1 MKIALVSPYDFAFP
15 GGVTVHIEQ
24 LAQEFIRRGHEVW
37 IVAPSSQ
44 PANTLPFDHFVRL
57 GVPVPVPA
65 GGSVARLSLSPWLL
79 RNVRELLEREQFDVI
94 HVHEPLTPLLP
105 WLVLHCSKAI
115 NVGTFHAYHDQSR
128 IYPWA
133 APTLRRW
140 FRKLHGRIAVSPLA
154 KMFVERHFPADYQVI
169 PNGIDISRFHEGVEP
184 FPQYL
189 DGKINLLFVGRM
201 EKRKGLKYLLMAYSR
216 LKWQFPNL
224 RLLVVGPGTP
234 DKDSYRVLGEHA
246 LRDVEFVGGVSQED
260 LVRYYRTADI
270 FCSPATG
277 KESFGIVLLEA
288 MASGTPIVASRLQG
302 FATVLEE
309 GMQGLM
315 APPKDDVALADALR
329 QMIQDP
335 TMRSAMGAFGERR
348 AYEFR
353 WERVAGQVLE
363 YYEAVREE
371 TPSSAQAAPS
381 SGSGRAVGV

>member
-24 LAQEFIRRGHEVW
+24 LAQEFIRQGHETW
-37 IVAPSSQ
+37 IIAPSSQ
-44 PANTLPFDHFVRL
+44 PANTLPVDRFVRL

-79 RNVRELLEREQFDVI
+79 RNVRELLERERFDVV

-105 WLVLHCSKAI
+105 WLVLHSSKTI
-115 NVGTFHAYHDQSR
+115 NIGTFHAYHDQSR

-133 APTLRRW
+133 APSLRHW

-154 KMFVERHFPADYQVI
+154 KMFVERHFPGDYRVI
-169 PNGIDISRFHEGVEP
+169 PNGIDLNRYQQDAQP
-184 FPQYL
+184 FPEYL
-189 DGKINLLFVGRM
+189 DGKINVLFVGRM

-234 DKDSYRVLGEHA
+234 DKDSFRVLGEHS
-246 LRDVEFVGGVSQED
+246 LRDVEFVGGVSQDD
-260 LVRYYRTADI
+260 LVRYYKTADI

-277 KESFGIVLLEA
+277 RESFGIVLLEA
-288 MASGTPIVASRLQG
+288 MASGTPIVASRLKG
-302 FATVLEE
+302 FQTVLEE

-353 WERVAGQVLE
+353 WERVAGLVLD
-363 YYEAVREE
+363 YYESVRAEVE
-371 TPSSAQAAPS
+371 RNALSPAA
-381 SGSGRAVGV
+381 A

>member
-24 LAQEFIRRGHEVW
+24 LAQEFIRQGHETW
-37 IVAPSSQ
+37 IIAPSSQ
-44 PANTLPFDHFVRL
+44 PANTLPVDRFVRL

-79 RNVRELLEREQFDVI
+79 RNVRELLERERFDVV

-105 WLVLHCSKAI
+105 WLVLHSSKTI
-115 NVGTFHAYHDQSR
+115 NIGTFHAYHDQSR

-133 APTLRRW
+133 APSLRHW

-154 KMFVERHFPADYQVI
+154 KMFVERHFPGDYRVI
-169 PNGIDISRFHEGVEP
+169 PNGIDLNRYQQDSQP
-184 FPQYL
+184 FPEYL
-189 DGKINLLFVGRM
+189 DGKINVLFVGRM

-234 DKDSYRVLGEHA
+234 DKDSFRVLGEHS
-246 LRDVEFVGGVSQED
+246 LRDVEFVGGVSQDD
-260 LVRYYRTADI
+260 LVRYYKTADI

-288 MASGTPIVASRLQG
+288 MASGTPIVASRLKG
-302 FATVLEE
+302 FQTVLEE

-353 WERVAGQVLE
+353 WERVAGLVLD
-363 YYEAVREE
+363 YYESVRAEVE
-371 TPSSAQAAPS
+371 RNALSPAA
-381 SGSGRAVGV
+381 A

>member
-24 LAQEFIRRGHEVW
+24 LAQEFIRQGHETW
-37 IVAPSSQ
+37 IIAPSSQ
-44 PANTLPFDHFVRL
+44 PANTLPVDRFVRL

-79 RNVRELLEREQFDVI
+79 RNVRELLERERFDVV

-105 WLVLHCSKAI
+105 WLVLHSSKTI
-115 NVGTFHAYHDQSR
+115 NIGTFHAYHDQSR

-133 APTLRRW
+133 APSLRHW

-154 KMFVERHFPADYQVI
+154 KMFVERHFPGDYRVI
-169 PNGIDISRFHEGVEP
+169 PNGIDLNRYQQDAQP
-184 FPQYL
+184 FPEYL
-189 DGKINLLFVGRM
+189 DGKINVLFVGRM

-234 DKDSYRVLGEHA
+234 DKDSFRVLGEHS
-246 LRDVEFVGGVSQED
+246 LRDVEFVGGVSQDD
-260 LVRYYRTADI
+260 LVRYYKTADI

-277 KESFGIVLLEA
+277 RESFGIVLLEA
-288 MASGTPIVASRLQG
+288 MASGTPIVASRLKG
-302 FATVLEE
+302 FQTVLEE

-335 TMRSAMGAFGERR
+335 TMRSVMGAFGERR

-353 WERVAGQVLE
+353 WERVAGLVLD
-363 YYEAVREE
+363 YYESVRAEVE
-371 TPSSAQAAPS
+371 RNALSPAA
-381 SGSGRAVGV
+381 A

>member
-24 LAQEFIRRGHEVW
+24 LAQEFIRQGHETW
-37 IVAPSSQ
+37 IIAPSSQ
-44 PANTLPFDHFVRL
+44 PANTLPVDRFVRL

-79 RNVRELLEREQFDVI
+79 RNVRELLERERFDVV

-105 WLVLHCSKAI
+105 WLVLHSSKTI
-115 NVGTFHAYHDQSR
+115 NIGTFHAYHDQSR

-133 APTLRRW
+133 APSLRHW

-154 KMFVERHFPADYQVI
+154 KMFVERHFPGDYRVI
-169 PNGIDISRFHEGVEP
+169 PNGIDLNRYQQDAQP

-189 DGKINLLFVGRM
+189 DGKINVLFVGRM

-234 DKDSYRVLGEHA
+234 DKDSFRVLGEHS
-246 LRDVEFVGGVSQED
+246 LRDVEFVGGVSQDD
-260 LVRYYRTADI
+260 LVRYYKTADI

-277 KESFGIVLLEA
+277 RESFGIVLLEA
-288 MASGTPIVASRLQG
+288 MASGTPIVASRLKG
-302 FATVLEE
+302 FQTVLEE

-353 WERVAGQVLE
+353 WERVAGLVLD
-363 YYEAVREE
+363 YYESVRAEVE
-371 TPSSAQAAPS
+371 RGTLSTAA
-381 SGSGRAVGV
+381 A

>member
-24 LAQEFIRRGHEVW
+24 LAQEFIRQGHETW
-37 IVAPSSQ
+37 IIAPSSQ
-44 PANTLPFDHFVRL
+44 PANTLPVDRFVRL

-79 RNVRELLEREQFDVI
+79 RNVRELLERERFDVV

-105 WLVLHCSKAI
+105 WLVLHSSKTI
-115 NVGTFHAYHDQSR
+115 NIGTFHAYHDQSR

-133 APTLRRW
+133 APSLRHW

-154 KMFVERHFPADYQVI
+154 KMFVERHFPGDYRVI
-169 PNGIDISRFHEGVEP
+169 PNGIDLNRYQQDAQP
-184 FPQYL
+184 FPEYL
-189 DGKINLLFVGRM
+189 DGKINVLFVGRM

-234 DKDSYRVLGEHA
+234 DKDSFRVLGEHS
-246 LRDVEFVGGVSQED
+246 LRDVEFVGGVSQDD
-260 LVRYYRTADI
+260 LVRYYKTADI

-277 KESFGIVLLEA
+277 RESFGIVLLEA
-288 MASGTPIVASRLQG
+288 MASGTPIVASRLKG
-302 FATVLEE
+302 FQTVLEE

-353 WERVAGQVLE
+353 WERVAGLVLD
-363 YYEAVREE
+363 YYESVRAEVE
-371 TPSSAQAAPS
+371 RNALSAAA
-381 SGSGRAVGV
+381 A

>member
-24 LAQEFIRRGHEVW
+24 LAQEFIRQGHETW
-37 IVAPSSQ
+37 IIAPSSQ
-44 PANTLPFDHFVRL
+44 PANTLPVDRFVRL

-79 RNVRELLEREQFDVI
+79 RNVRELLERERFDVV
-94 HVHEPLTPLLP
+94 HVHEPRTPLLP
-105 WLVLHCSKAI
+105 WLVLHSSKTI
-115 NVGTFHAYHDQSR
+115 NIGTFHAYHDQSR

-133 APTLRRW
+133 APSLRHW

-154 KMFVERHFPADYQVI
+154 KMFVERHFPGDYRVI
-169 PNGIDISRFHEGVEP
+169 PNGIDLNRYQQDAQP

-189 DGKINLLFVGRM
+189 DGKINVLFVGRM

-234 DKDSYRVLGEHA
+234 DKDSFRVLGEHS
-246 LRDVEFVGGVSQED
+246 LRDVEFVGGVSQDD
-260 LVRYYRTADI
+260 LVRYYKTADI

-277 KESFGIVLLEA
+277 RESFGIVLLEA
-288 MASGTPIVASRLQG
+288 MASGTPIVASRLKG
-302 FATVLEE
+302 FQTVLEE

-353 WERVAGQVLE
+353 WERVAGLVLD
-363 YYEAVREE
+363 YYESVRAEVE
-371 TPSSAQAAPS
+371 RNALSPAA
-381 SGSGRAVGV
+381 A

>member
-1 MKIALVSPYDFAFP
+1 MRP
-15 GGVTVHIEQ
+15 GS
-24 LAQEFIRRGHEVW
+24 LPR
-37 IVAPSSQ
+37 SSQ
-44 PANTLPFDHFVRL
+44 PANTLPVDRFVRL

-79 RNVRELLEREQFDVI
+79 RNVQELLERERFDVV

-105 WLVLHCSKAI
+105 WLVLHSSKTI
-115 NVGTFHAYHDQSR
+115 NIGTFHAYHDQSR

-133 APTLRRW
+133 APSLRHW

-154 KMFVERHFPADYQVI
+154 KMFVERHFPGDYRVI
-169 PNGIDISRFHEGVEP
+169 PNGIDLNRYQQDAQP
-184 FPQYL
+184 FPEYL
-189 DGKINLLFVGRM
+189 DGKINVLFVGRM

-234 DKDSYRVLGEHA
+234 DKDSFRVLGEHS
-246 LRDVEFVGGVSQED
+246 LRDVEFVGGVSQDD
-260 LVRYYRTADI
+260 LVRYYKTADI

-277 KESFGIVLLEA
+277 RESFGIVLLEA
-288 MASGTPIVASRLQG
+288 MASGTPIVASRLKG
-302 FATVLEE
+302 FQTVLEE

-353 WERVAGQVLE
+353 WERVAGLVLD
-363 YYEAVREE
+363 YYESVRAEVE
-371 TPSSAQAAPS
+371 RNALSPAA
-381 SGSGRAVGV
+381 A

>member
-24 LAQEFIRRGHEVW
+24 LAQEFIRQGHETW
-37 IVAPSSQ
+37 IIAPSSQ
-44 PANTLPFDHFVRL
+44 PANTLPVDRFVRL

-79 RNVRELLEREQFDVI
+79 RNVRELLERERFDVV

-105 WLVLHCSKAI
+105 WLVLHSSKTI
-115 NVGTFHAYHDQSR
+115 NIGTFHAYHDQSR

-133 APTLRRW
+133 APSLRHW

-154 KMFVERHFPADYQVI
+154 KMFVERHFPGDYRVI
-169 PNGIDISRFHEGVEP
+169 PNGIDLNRYQQDAQP

-189 DGKINLLFVGRM
+189 DGKINVLFVGRM

-234 DKDSYRVLGEHA
+234 DKDSFRVLGEHS
-246 LRDVEFVGGVSQED
+246 LRDVEFVGGVSQDD
-260 LVRYYRTADI
+260 LVRYYKTADI

-288 MASGTPIVASRLQG
+288 MASGTPIVASRLKG
-302 FATVLEE
+302 FQTVLEE

-353 WERVAGQVLE
+353 WERVAGLVLD
-363 YYEAVREE
+363 YYESVRAEVE
-371 TPSSAQAAPS
+371 RNALSPAA
-381 SGSGRAVGV
+381 A

>member
-24 LAQEFIRRGHEVW
+24 LAQEFIRQGHETW
-37 IVAPSSQ
+37 IIAPSSQ
-44 PANTLPFDHFVRL
+44 PANTLPVDRFVRL

-79 RNVRELLEREQFDVI
+79 RNVRELLERERFDVV

-105 WLVLHCSKAI
+105 WLVLHSSKTI
-115 NVGTFHAYHDQSR
+115 NIGTFHAYHDQSR

-133 APTLRRW
+133 APSLRHW

-154 KMFVERHFPADYQVI
+154 KMFVERHFPGDYRVI
-169 PNGIDISRFHEGVEP
+169 PNGIDLNRYQQDAQP
-184 FPQYL
+184 FPEYL
-189 DGKINLLFVGRM
+189 DGKINVLFVGRM

-234 DKDSYRVLGEHA
+234 DKDSFRVLGEHS
-246 LRDVEFVGGVSQED
+246 LRDVEFVGGVSQDD
-260 LVRYYRTADI
+260 LVRYYKTADI

-288 MASGTPIVASRLQG
+288 MASGTPIVASRLKG
-302 FATVLEE
+302 FQTVLEE

-335 TMRSAMGAFGERR
+335 TMRSVMGAFGERR

-353 WERVAGQVLE
+353 WERVAGLVLD
-363 YYEAVREE
+363 YYESVRAEVE
-371 TPSSAQAAPS
+371 RNALSPAA
-381 SGSGRAVGV
+381 A

>member
-24 LAQEFIRRGHEVW
+24 LAQEFIRQGHETW
-37 IVAPSSQ
+37 IIAPSSQ
-44 PANTLPFDHFVRL
+44 PANTLPVDRFVRL

-65 GGSVARLSLSPWLL
+65 GGSVARLSLSPWLQ
-79 RNVRELLEREQFDVI
+79 RNVRELLERERFDVV

-105 WLVLHCSKAI
+105 WLVLHSSKTI
-115 NVGTFHAYHDQSR
+115 NIGTFHAYHDQSR

-133 APTLRRW
+133 APSLRHW

-154 KMFVERHFPADYQVI
+154 KMFVERHFPGDYRVI
-169 PNGIDISRFHEGVEP
+169 PNGIDLNRYQQDAQP
-184 FPQYL
+184 FPEYL
-189 DGKINLLFVGRM
+189 DGKINVLFVGRM

-234 DKDSYRVLGEHA
+234 DKDSFRVLGEHS
-246 LRDVEFVGGVSQED
+246 LRDVEFVGGVSQDD
-260 LVRYYRTADI
+260 LVRYYKTADI

-288 MASGTPIVASRLQG
+288 MASGTPIVASRLKG
-302 FATVLEE
+302 FQTVLEE

-353 WERVAGQVLE
+353 WERVAGLVLD
-363 YYEAVREE
+363 YYESVRAEVE
-371 TPSSAQAAPS
+371 RNALSPAA
-381 SGSGRAVGV
+381 A

>member
-24 LAQEFIRRGHEVW
+24 LAQEFIRQGHETW
-37 IVAPSSQ
+37 IIAPSSQ
-44 PANTLPFDHFVRL
+44 PANTLPVDRFVRL

-79 RNVRELLEREQFDVI
+79 RNVRELLERERFDVV

-105 WLVLHCSKAI
+105 WLVLHSSKTI
-115 NVGTFHAYHDQSR
+115 NIGTFHAYHDQSR

-133 APTLRRW
+133 APSLRHW

-154 KMFVERHFPADYQVI
+154 KMFVERHFPGDYRVI
-169 PNGIDISRFHEGVEP
+169 PNGIDLNRYQQDSQP
-184 FPQYL
+184 FPEYL
-189 DGKINLLFVGRM
+189 DGKINVLFVGRM

-234 DKDSYRVLGEHA
+234 DKDSFRVLGEHS
-246 LRDVEFVGGVSQED
+246 LRDVEFVGGVSQDD
-260 LVRYYRTADI
+260 LVRYYKTADI

-277 KESFGIVLLEA
+277 RESFGIVLLEA
-288 MASGTPIVASRLQG
+288 MASGTPIVASRLKG
-302 FATVLEE
+302 FQTVLEE

-335 TMRSAMGAFGERR
+335 KMRSAMGAFGERR

-353 WERVAGQVLE
+353 WERVAGLVLD
-363 YYEAVREE
+363 YYESVRAEVE
-371 TPSSAQAAPS
+371 RNALSPAA
-381 SGSGRAVGV
+381 A

>member
-24 LAQEFIRRGHEVW
+24 LAQEFIRQGHETW
-37 IVAPSSQ
+37 IIAPSSQ
-44 PANTLPFDHFVRL
+44 PANTLPVDRFVRL

-79 RNVRELLEREQFDVI
+79 RNVRELLERERFDVV

-105 WLVLHCSKAI
+105 WLVLHSSKTI
-115 NVGTFHAYHDQSR
+115 NIGTFHAYHDQSR

-133 APTLRRW
+133 APSLRHW

-154 KMFVERHFPADYQVI
+154 KMFVERHFPGDYRVI
-169 PNGIDISRFHEGVEP
+169 PNGIDLNRYQQDAQP
-184 FPQYL
+184 FPEYL
-189 DGKINLLFVGRM
+189 DGKINVLFVGRM

-234 DKDSYRVLGEHA
+234 DKDSFRVLGEHS
-246 LRDVEFVGGVSQED
+246 LRDVEFVGGVSQDD
-260 LVRYYRTADI
+260 LVRYYKTADI

-277 KESFGIVLLEA
+277 RESFGIVLLEA
-288 MASGTPIVASRLQG
+288 MASGTPIVASRLKG
-302 FATVLEE
+302 FQTVLEE

-353 WERVAGQVLE
+353 WERVAGLVLD
-363 YYEAVREE
+363 YYESVRAEVE
-371 TPSSAQAAPS
+371 RGALSPAA
-381 SGSGRAVGV
+381 A

>member
-24 LAQEFIRRGHEVW
+24 LAQEFIRQGHETW
-37 IVAPSSQ
+37 IIAPSSQ
-44 PANTLPFDHFVRL
+44 PANTLPVDRFVRL

-79 RNVRELLEREQFDVI
+79 RNVRELLERERFDVV

-105 WLVLHCSKAI
+105 WLVLHSSKTI
-115 NVGTFHAYHDQSR
+115 NIGTFHAYHDQSR

-133 APTLRRW
+133 APSLRHW

-154 KMFVERHFPADYQVI
+154 KMFVERHFPGDYRVI
-169 PNGIDISRFHEGVEP
+169 PNGIDLNRYQQDSQP
-184 FPQYL
+184 FPEYL
-189 DGKINLLFVGRM
+189 DGKINVLFVGRM

-234 DKDSYRVLGEHA
+234 DKDSFRVLGEHS
-246 LRDVEFVGGVSQED
+246 LRDVEFVGGVSQDD
-260 LVRYYRTADI
+260 LVRYYKTADI

-288 MASGTPIVASRLQG
+288 MASGTPIVASRLKG
-302 FATVLEE
+302 FQTVLEE

-353 WERVAGQVLE
+353 WERVAGLVLD
-363 YYEAVREE
+363 YYESVRAEVE
-371 TPSSAQAAPS
+371 RSALSPAA
-381 SGSGRAVGV
+381 A

>member
-24 LAQEFIRRGHEVW
+24 LAQEFIRQGHETW
-37 IVAPSSQ
+37 IIAPSSQ
-44 PANTLPFDHFVRL
+44 PANTLPVDRFVRL

-79 RNVRELLEREQFDVI
+79 RNVRELLERERFDVV

-105 WLVLHCSKAI
+105 WLVLHSSKTI
-115 NVGTFHAYHDQSR
+115 NIGTFHAYHDQSR

-133 APTLRRW
+133 APSLRHW

-154 KMFVERHFPADYQVI
+154 KMFVERHFPGDYRVI
-169 PNGIDISRFHEGVEP
+169 PNGIDLNRYQQDAQP

-189 DGKINLLFVGRM
+189 DGKINVLFVGRM

-234 DKDSYRVLGEHA
+234 DKDSFRVLGEHS
-246 LRDVEFVGGVSQED
+246 LRDVEFVGGVSQDD
-260 LVRYYRTADI
+260 LVRYYKTADI

-277 KESFGIVLLEA
+277 RESFGIVLLEA
-288 MASGTPIVASRLQG
+288 MASGTPIVASRLKG
-302 FATVLEE
+302 FQTVLEE

-353 WERVAGQVLE
+353 WERVAGLVLD
-363 YYEAVREE
+363 YYESVRAEVE
-371 TPSSAQAAPS
+371 RNALSPAA
-381 SGSGRAVGV
+381 A

>member
-24 LAQEFIRRGHEVW
+24 LAQEFIRQGHETW
-37 IVAPSSQ
+37 IIAPSSQ
-44 PANTLPFDHFVRL
+44 PANTLPVDRFVRL

-79 RNVRELLEREQFDVI
+79 RNVRELLERERFDVV

-105 WLVLHCSKAI
+105 WLVLHSSKTI
-115 NVGTFHAYHDQSR
+115 NIGTFHAYHDQSR

-133 APTLRRW
+133 APSLRHW

-154 KMFVERHFPADYQVI
+154 KMFVERHFPGDYRVI
-169 PNGIDISRFHEGVEP
+169 PNGIDLNRYQQDTQP

-189 DGKINLLFVGRM
+189 DGKINVLFVGRM

-234 DKDSYRVLGEHA
+234 DKDSFRVLGEHS
-246 LRDVEFVGGVSQED
+246 LRDVEFVGGVSQDD
-260 LVRYYRTADI
+260 LVRYYKTADI

-277 KESFGIVLLEA
+277 RESFGIVLLEA
-288 MASGTPIVASRLQG
+288 MASGTPIVASRLKG
-302 FATVLEE
+302 FQTVLEE

-353 WERVAGQVLE
+353 WERVAGLVLD
-363 YYEAVREE
+363 YYESVRAEVE
-371 TPSSAQAAPS
+371 RNALSPAA
-381 SGSGRAVGV
+381 A

>member
-24 LAQEFIRRGHEVW
+24 LAQEFIRQGHETW
-37 IVAPSSQ
+37 IIAPSSQ
-44 PANTLPFDHFVRL
+44 PADALPFDRFVRL

-79 RNVRELLEREQFDVI
+79 RNVRELLERERFDVV

-105 WLVLHCSKAI
+105 WLVLHSSKTI
-115 NVGTFHAYHDQSR
+115 NIGTFHAYHGHSR

-133 APTLRRW
+133 APPLRHW
-140 FRKLHGRIAVSPLA
+140 FKKLHGRIAVSPLA
-154 KMFVERHFPADYQVI
+154 KMFVEQHFPGDYRVI
-169 PNGIDISRFHEGVEP
+169 PNGIDISRYHDGVQP
-184 FPQYL
+184 FPEYL
-189 DGKINLLFVGRM
+189 DGKINVLFVGRM
-201 EKRKGLKYLLMAYSR
+201 EKRKGLKHLLMAYSR

-234 DKDSYRVLGEHA
+234 DKDSFRVLGEHS
-246 LRDVEFVGGVSQED
+246 LRDVEFLGGVSQVD
-260 LVRYYRTADI
+260 LLRYYKTADI

-288 MASGTPIVASRLQG
+288 MASGTPIVASRLEG
-302 FATVLEE
+302 FQTVLEE

-315 APPKDDVALADALR
+315 APPKDDEALADALR

-335 TMRSAMGAFGERR
+335 TMRSVMGAFGERR

-363 YYEAVREE
+363 YYEDVRAEVE
-371 TPSSAQAAPS
+371 QSSMA
-381 SGSGRAVGV
+381 RAVA

>member
-24 LAQEFIRRGHEVW
+24 LAQEFIRQGHETW
-37 IVAPSSQ
+37 IIAPSSQ
-44 PANTLPFDHFVRL
+44 PANTLPVDRFVRL

-79 RNVRELLEREQFDVI
+79 RNVRELLERERFDVV

-105 WLVLHCSKAI
+105 WLVLHSSKTI
-115 NVGTFHAYHDQSR
+115 NIGTFHAYHDQSR

-133 APTLRRW
+133 APSLRHW

-154 KMFVERHFPADYQVI
+154 KMFVERHFPGDYRVI
-169 PNGIDISRFHEGVEP
+169 PNGIDLNRYQQDAQP
-184 FPQYL
+184 FPEYL
-189 DGKINLLFVGRM
+189 DGKINVLFVGRM

-234 DKDSYRVLGEHA
+234 DKDSFRVLGEHS
-246 LRDVEFVGGVSQED
+246 LRDVEFVGGVSQDD
-260 LVRYYRTADI
+260 LVRYYKTADI

-288 MASGTPIVASRLQG
+288 MASGTPIVASRLKG
-302 FATVLEE
+302 FQTVLEE

-353 WERVAGQVLE
+353 WERVAGLVLD
-363 YYEAVREE
+363 YYESVRAEVE
-371 TPSSAQAAPS
+371 RNALSPAA
-381 SGSGRAVGV
+381 A

>member
-24 LAQEFIRRGHEVW
+24 LAQEFIRQGHETW
-37 IVAPSSQ
+37 IIAPSSQ
-44 PANTLPFDHFVRL
+44 PANTLPVDRFVRL

-79 RNVRELLEREQFDVI
+79 RNVRELLERERFDVV

-105 WLVLHCSKAI
+105 WLVLHSSKTI
-115 NVGTFHAYHDQSR
+115 NIGTFHAYHDQSR

-133 APTLRRW
+133 APSLRHW

-154 KMFVERHFPADYQVI
+154 KMFVERHFPGDYRVI
-169 PNGIDISRFHEGVEP
+169 PNGIDLNRYQQDAQP
-184 FPQYL
+184 FPEYL
-189 DGKINLLFVGRM
+189 DGKINVLFVGRM

-234 DKDSYRVLGEHA
+234 DKDSFRVLGEHS

-260 LVRYYRTADI
+260 LVRYYKTADI

-277 KESFGIVLLEA
+277 RESFGIVLLEA
-288 MASGTPIVASRLQG
+288 MASGTPIVASRLKG
-302 FATVLEE
+302 FQTVLEE

-335 TMRSAMGAFGERR
+335 TMRSVMGAFGERR

-353 WERVAGQVLE
+353 WERVAGLVLD
-363 YYEAVREE
+363 YYESVRAEVE
-371 TPSSAQAAPS
+371 RNALSPAA
-381 SGSGRAVGV
+381 A

>member
-24 LAQEFIRRGHEVW
+24 LAQEFIRQGHETW
-37 IVAPSSQ
+37 IIAPSSQ
-44 PANTLPFDHFVRL
+44 PANTLPVDRFVRL

-79 RNVRELLEREQFDVI
+79 RNVRELLERERFDVV

-105 WLVLHCSKAI
+105 WLVLHSSKTI
-115 NVGTFHAYHDQSR
+115 NIGTFHAYHDQSR

-133 APTLRRW
+133 APSLRHW

-154 KMFVERHFPADYQVI
+154 KMFVERHFPGDYRVI
-169 PNGIDISRFHEGVEP
+169 PNGIDLNRYQQDAQP

-189 DGKINLLFVGRM
+189 DGKINVLFVGRM

-234 DKDSYRVLGEHA
+234 DKDSFRVLGEHS

-260 LVRYYRTADI
+260 LVRYYKTADI

-277 KESFGIVLLEA
+277 RESFGIVLLEA
-288 MASGTPIVASRLQG
+288 MASGTPIVASRLKG
-302 FATVLEE
+302 FQTVLEE

-353 WERVAGQVLE
+353 WERVAGLVLD
-363 YYEAVREE
+363 YYESVRAEVE
-371 TPSSAQAAPS
+371 RNALSPAA
-381 SGSGRAVGV
+381 A